1 MSFSI
6 YNTLTRKKEILKPIK
21 DGFVGIY
28 TCGPTV
34 YNHLHI
40 GNWRAYV
47 FSDLLRRSLE
57 YDGYRVSQ
65 IMNITDIDDKT
76 IRNSQKE
83 GKSLRDFT
91 SYYTEQF
98 FKDRDLLNIKPAT
111 EYTKASEYIKPI
123 LILVKKLIDKGFA
136 YKAPDGS
143 IYFDISRYPLYGK
156 LSKIKAKGL
165 KENADNRMKTDEYT
179 KDDINDFA
187 LWKAWTEQDGP
198 NFWIPEDILGE
209 ETDISKGR
217 PGWHIECSA
226 MSMDKLG
233 NNFDIHTG
241 GVDLIFPHHENEIA
255 QSVCATAENF
265 ANYFMHNEHL
275 LVDGKK
281 MSKSVGNFYTLSDL
295 INKGIKP
302 AAFRFWLYTSNYMTK
317 INFTE
322 EAVLAS
328 QTALEKLENYFEDLG
343 QDLGEIN
350 LTYQNKFKKYLAD
363 NLNSP
368 KVIAL
373 IWQLIKDKNVSSKDK
388 KATLLDFDKVL
399 GFNLGQ
405 TKTETPKE
413 IIGLAEERQ
422 QARINKDWAK
432 SDVLRQKIKELGYEI
447 KDMDDG
453 YKIKKIG

>member
-21 DGFVGIY
+21 EGFVGIY

-57 YDGYRVSQ
+57 YDGYQVSQ

-76 IRNSQKE
+76 IRDSQKE
-83 GKSLRDFT
+83 GKSLKDFT

-123 LILVKKLIDKGFA
+123 LILVKKLIDQGFA
-136 YKAPDGS
+136 YKAQDGS

-156 LSKIKAKGL
+156 LSKIKTKGL

-187 LWKAWTEQDGP
+187 LWKGWAEEDGP
-198 NFWIPEDILGE
+198 NFWIPEEILGE
-209 ETDISKGR
+209 KTDIGKGR

-302 AAFRFWLYTSNYMTK
+302 TAFRFWLYTSSYMTK

-368 KVIAL
+368 KAIAL
-373 IWQLIKDKNVSSKDK
+373 IWQLIKDKNISNQDK
-388 KATLLDFDKVL
+388 KVTLLDFDKVL

-405 TKTETPKE
+405 NKTETPKE
-413 IIGLAEERQ
+413 IMDLAEERQ
-422 QARINKDWAK
+422 QARISKDWAK
-432 SDVLRQKIKELGYEI
+432 SDILRQKIKELGFEI
-447 KDMDDG
+447 KDIDDG
-453 YKIKKIG
+453 YKIKKID